1 MTNPVMP
8 KAHRILHINR
18 ETEMEYTFRIEAD
31 FVPEHGQF
39 FQLSVPRVGE
49 CPISVS
55 SFGEGWLEFT
65 IRAVGKVTDQ
75 LFSMRPGDELF
86 LRGPYGKGCGANTW
100 YL

>member
-8 KAHRILHINR
+8 KAHRILHINH

-55 SFGEGWLEFT
+55 SFGEAGWNSPSAPWA
-65 IRAVGKVTDQ
+65 R
-75 LFSMRPGDELF
+75 
-86 LRGPYGKGCGANTW
+86 
-100 YL
+100 